1 MCTKDRCS
9 PEGLLQGSSLPG
21 EQAHPTPTCDEQ
33 ADDIVNELFI
43 SQAAAILESRSHQFR
58 KYTISLV
65 VDVGVGVKAFS

>member
-9 PEGLLQGSSLPG
+9 PEYLLLQGSSLPG

-43 SQAAAILESRSHQFR
+43 SQAAAILESRSHHVR
-58 KYTISLV
+58 KYTISWWWMS
-65 VDVGVGVKAFS
+65 G